1 MDEYRVHILE
11 VDSLDRREIA
21 RHAGTG
27 VAPFHT
33 RISFTGLDSDWGYPH
48 PSRSGCSLG
57 LRREFS
63 VASRPCQ
70 RRRGC
75 LGVSWGAE
83 EHVNYVRKVS
93 ASASMPDRR
102 ITNGS

>member
-33 RISFTGLDSDWGYPH
+33 RISFTGSIHPDWGYLH
-48 PSRSGCSLG
+48 PSSSPCSLG
-57 LRREFS
+57 LVARISVPSRHAKLWLRRF
-63 VASRPCQ
+63 
-70 RRRGC
+70 RG
-75 LGVSWGAE
+75 LDIILRVLLVS
-83 EHVNYVRKVS
+83 
-93 ASASMPDRR
+93 D
-102 ITNGS
+102 